1 MYQLPPSAQKLVRA
15 LSRLPSIGERTATRL
30 AYFLIT
36 QEKEIGNAI
45 SESIKSALQDINL
58 CKRCFFL
65 SEGEICNICSDSS
78 RDSSILCIVEKPID
92 LISIERMGEFKGL
105 YHVLHGLWAPLK
117 GKGAESLRLA
127 ELFTRIASESIKE
140 IIIATGSTV
149 EGDATAVYISQQLK
163 NREFQNSDSNS
174 GLQNKIISA
183 TRLAQGMPKGAD
195 LEYAD
200 DLTLSRA
207 FSGRSVM

>member
-1 MYQLPPSAQKLVRA
+1 MYQLPSSAQKLVRA

-36 QEKEIGNAI
+36 QDKEIGNNI
-45 SESIKSALQDINL
+45 SESIISALVDIKL
-58 CKRCFFL
+58 CNRCFFL
-65 SEGEICNICSDSS
+65 SETELCNICSDSS

-92 LISIERMGEFKGL
+92 LIAIERMGEFKGL

-117 GKGAESLRLA
+117 GRGAETLRLA
-127 ELFTRIASESIKE
+127 ELFSRIGSESIKE

-163 NREFQNSDSNS
+163 SRDFQNN
-174 GLQNKIISA
+174 IVSA

-207 FSGRSVM
+207 FSGRNVI